1 VLEEMALVEWTW
13 KEVDDVVKV
22 ELPED
27 VAERVVVL
35 VVPRVL
41 PETELVVLEE

>member
-1 VLEEMALVEWTW
+1 VLEEMALVEWPW
-13 KEVDDVVKV
+13 KEVEDAEEV